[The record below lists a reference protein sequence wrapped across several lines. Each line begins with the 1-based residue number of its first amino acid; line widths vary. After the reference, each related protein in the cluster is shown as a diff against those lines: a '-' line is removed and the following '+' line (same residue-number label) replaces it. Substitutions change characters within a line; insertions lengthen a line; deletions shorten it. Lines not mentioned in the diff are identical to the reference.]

1 MLLAV
6 LLLAGWWLARQRS
19 NPQTMAA
26 AVWAALGTLVADGLN
41 QPIVNAVAEK
51 RPYASIPHML
61 LLVDRSADYGFP
73 SDHAVMA
80 GAVAAGLCY
89 VNRRLGIIAWIAALL
104 LAFSRVYV
112 GAHYPHDVAAGLL
125 VGAVVIVVGQYAA
138 RPPLTWLI
146 TRLTPAAAGHRR
158 DGHPG
163 VTGRGHRSATNLEPN
178 RRRGRTRRHR
188 LSQRG

>member
-26 AVWAALGTLVADGLN
+26 AVWAALGTLVAVGLN

-51 RPYASIPHML
+51 RPYASILHML

-125 VGAVVIVVGQYAA
+125 VGAAVIVVGQYAA

-146 TRLTPAAAGHRR
+146 TRLTATPLRQLVTAATATPALPAVDTAAPRTSSPTAGAVAR
-158 DGHPG
+158 D
-163 VTGRGHRSATNLEPN
+163 VTD
-178 RRRGRTRRHR
+178 
-188 LSQRG
+188 